1 MKLVE
6 SQQHASLYGANI
18 AIPVFIAVCGIIYKY
33 LHLQISTHIYTYL
46 HISAQ
51 VGAVLVLTLVILVVT
66 KLCLTGGRWSKA
78 PPATPPTPRLT
89 QVDSRHYSRY

>member
-1 MKLVE
+1 MARYRCSSRCVQ
-6 SQQHASLYGANI
+6 SSTT
-18 AIPVFIAVCGIIYKY
+18 IYNC
-33 LHLQISTHIYTYL
+33 LQLSTHIYAYL
-46 HISAQ
+46 HLSPQ

-89 QVDSRHYSRY
+89 QVDSRLHSRL

>member
-18 AIPVFIAVCGIIYKY
+18 AIPVFIAVCRVIY
-33 LHLQISTHIYTYL
+33 INIYAYL
-46 HISAQ
+46 HISPQ

-66 KLCLTGGRWSKA
+66 KLCLTGGRWTKA
-78 PPATPPTPRLT
+78 PPTTPPTPRLT
-89 QVDSRHYSRY
+89 QVDSSSR

>member
-1 MKLVE
+1 MARYRRRLQWRDTGV
-6 SQQHASLYGANI
+6 HRGVYN
-18 AIPVFIAVCGIIYKY
+18 
-33 LHLQISTHIYTYL
+33 HLQLSTIAYSYL
-46 HISAQ
+46 HISTQ

>member
-33 LHLQISTHIYTYL
+33 LHIFTHICTYL
-46 HISAQ
+46 H
-51 VGAVLVLTLVILVVT
+51 
-66 KLCLTGGRWSKA
+66 RWA
-78 PPATPPTPRLT
+78 RCWC
-89 QVDSRHYSRY
+89 

>member
-18 AIPVFIAVCGIIYKY
+18 AIPVFIAVCAIIYKY

-89 QVDSRHYSRY
+89 QVDSRHASR